1 MGCNGSKS
9 AGAAPVAKPVA
20 QPVEGDFKVTL
31 ERTSDEQT
39 LGLRVID
46 AEQGVLRVEGVKEE
60 GLVPDFIKANE
71 STPDQHVK
79 QGDLIVAVNGVT
91 GETDKLKAEFKAKTI
106 ELTIKRVAP
115 AVPMPAAEP
124 AAEPEASSTENKA
137 EDAEAAPP
145 AADGDAAPAVDD
157 APIADAPA
165 ADAPAAVE
173 SDDAVMEVEL
183 VSEAQPVVEPAA
195 EAAEDAAIDVTVLD
209 EDMQDTQADEARE
222 ARLCAL
228 SIC

>member
-9 AGAAPVAKPVA
+9 AGAAPVAKP
-20 QPVEGDFKVTL
+20 QPVEGDFTVTL

-60 GLVPDFIKANE
+60 GLVPDFIKVNE

-137 EDAEAAPP
+137 DDAEAAPP
-145 AADGDAAPAVDD
+145 ADGDAAPAVDD

-165 ADAPAAVE
+165 PVEAAGGLADA
-173 SDDAVMEVEL
+173 AVMEVDV

-195 EAAEDAAIDVTVLD
+195 EAAAEDTAIDVTVVD
-209 EDMQDTQADEARE
+209 ADMQDTQAEEARE
-222 ARLCAL
+222 ARLCSMA
-228 SIC
+228 IC

>member
-9 AGAAPVAKPVA
+9 AGAAPVAKQ
-20 QPVEGDFKVTL
+20 QPVEGDFTVTL

-71 STPDQHVK
+71 STPDKHVK

-115 AVPMPAAEP
+115 AVPMPAAEA

-137 EDAEAAPP
+137 DDAEAAPP

-157 APIADAPA
+157 APIADVEAA
-165 ADAPAAVE
+165 GGLADAAVI
-173 SDDAVMEVEL
+173 EVDV

-195 EAAEDAAIDVTVLD
+195 EAAAEDAAIDVTVVD
-209 EDMQDTQADEARE
+209 ADMQDTQAEDARE
-222 ARLCAL
+222 ARLCSMA
-228 SIC
+228 IC